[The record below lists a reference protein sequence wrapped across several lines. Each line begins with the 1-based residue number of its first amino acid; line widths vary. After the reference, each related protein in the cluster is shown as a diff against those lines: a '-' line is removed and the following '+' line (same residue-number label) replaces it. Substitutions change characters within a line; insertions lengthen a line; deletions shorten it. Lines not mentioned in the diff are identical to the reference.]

1 MQNNFKALKESHG
14 KGLDDEVIWD
24 IAVKGED
31 KRVRLYG
38 FGIRSR
44 KSRANREVEAM
55 EASLSP
61 TKSTTT
67 SAN

>member
-1 MQNNFKALKESHG
+1 MQDKFKALKESHG

-31 KRVRLYG
+31 KRGRLYD